1 MADTKIWIDADSCP
15 SLVRNHTVKI
25 GNKLNISVI
34 FVANKKIPG
43 PENGKY
49 SMQICQAC
57 KDSADNYIFDNCSK
71 DDLVITR
78 DIVFADRLV
87 EKGVCVINDRGTEF
101 TKEIIKERLS
111 VSDFDRQLAE
121 IGLVKHFHEGYDK
134 KKFANF
140 ANSFDKVL
148 HRLIKRPQ
156 VHQDKPSE

>member
-1 MADTKIWIDADSCP
+1 MANTKIWIDADSCP

-25 GNKLNISVI
+25 GNKLNIPVI

-43 PENGKY
+43 PESGIFT
-49 SMQICQAC
+49 MQICETE
-57 KDSADNYIFDNCSK
+57 KDAADNYIFNNCNQN
-71 DDLVITR
+71 DLVITR

-87 EKGVCVINDRGTEF
+87 EKGICVINDRGTEF

-111 VSDFDRQLAE
+111 VSDLDRQLVE

-140 ANSFDKVL
+140 ANSFDKVI
-148 HRLIKRPQ
+148 HRLLKN
-156 VHQDKPSE
+156 